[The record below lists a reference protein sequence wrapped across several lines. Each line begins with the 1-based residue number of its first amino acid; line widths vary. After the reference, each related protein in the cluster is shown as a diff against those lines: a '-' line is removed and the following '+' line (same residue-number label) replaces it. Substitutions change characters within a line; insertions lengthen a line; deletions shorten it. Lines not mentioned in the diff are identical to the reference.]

1 MKRARRKTLLEVLAR
16 LQAKRKVHSE
26 EDGRVGL
33 KESFKEVY
41 LLAGYSEA
49 EAQRL
54 AAAAV
59 PEEGKVTAVK
69 EKTDG
74 TQRNATSRS

>member
-16 LQAKRKVHSE
+16 LQTKRKVHSE
-26 EDGRVGL
+26 EDGRVSL

-41 LLAGYSEA
+41 LLAGYSVA

-54 AAAAV
+54 AEAAV
-59 PEEGKVTAVK
+59 PEESKVTAVK

-74 TQRNATSRS
+74 T

>member
-16 LQAKRKVHSE
+16 LQARRKVHSE
-26 EDGRVGL
+26 EDGRVSL

-41 LLAGYSEA
+41 LLAGYSVA

-59 PEEGKVTAVK
+59 PEEGKVIDVK

-74 TQRNATSRS
+74 TQRNSTS